1 MDPSKRDQQARLFNL
16 RARFSLLSI
25 PTKAIVL

>member
-1 MDPSKRDQQARLFNL
+1 MDPSKRDQQARLFSL
-16 RARFSLLSI
+16 RARWLLSI